1 MLKISSRSAK
11 LRRLCT
17 TDLRV
22 LDILTS
28 CARSIALCNNLNIRT
43 QKIFELLFKTVLRSP
58 LLLFIPYRVSIDN
71 NDLRHSL
78 FKARKSYRIRPR
90 KITSQ
95 GVERSSLP
103 PKLNPSETTPWNNS
117 IPETIY
123 QQTCLRLL
131 VRESVYVYDF
141 VFDLA
146 IVFQVP
152 YSASNSN
159 SRTEG
164 RLVEQFEKLRANNG
178 GDFQRRRR
186 YEDVPDAN
194 ERFNA

>member
-11 LRRLCT
+11 LRRFCT

-28 CARSIALCNNLNIRT
+28 CARSIALTSLQQFKYPDT
-43 QKIFELLFKTVLRSP
+43 EIFELLFKTVLRSP

-95 GVERSSLP
+95 GVERSSP
-103 PKLNPSETTPWNNS
+103 
-117 IPETIY
+117 PETKSI
-123 QQTCLRLL
+123 RNH
-131 VRESVYVYDF
+131 S
-141 VFDLA
+141 
-146 IVFQVP
+146 
-152 YSASNSN
+152 
-159 SRTEG
+159 
-164 RLVEQFEKLRANNG
+164 VEQLYSRN
-178 GDFQRRRR
+178 DLST
-186 YEDVPDAN
+186 DVSTVVGP
-194 ERFNA
+194 

>member
-28 CARSIALCNNLNIRT
+28 CARSIALISLQQFKYSDT
-43 QKIFELLFKTVLRSP
+43 EIFELLFKTVLRSP

-95 GVERSSLP
+95 GVERSSP
-103 PKLNPSETTPWNNS
+103 
-117 IPETIY
+117 PETKSI
-123 QQTCLRLL
+123 RNH
-131 VRESVYVYDF
+131 S
-141 VFDLA
+141 
-146 IVFQVP
+146 
-152 YSASNSN
+152 
-159 SRTEG
+159 
-164 RLVEQFEKLRANNG
+164 VEQLYSRN
-178 GDFQRRRR
+178 DLST
-186 YEDVPDAN
+186 DVSTVVGP
-194 ERFNA
+194 